1 MTEQDLNTLAKV
13 REALRLM
20 QFKYAAMAADGGPN
34 HYERHDIA
42 QRLAVTLARI
52 PEQAEPTATGGGDA
66 LRRLGWSMILGVP
79 TYERVPGSDEWAT
92 VTNTVPI
99 ETWHAAVDEAK
110 GQRVPDLLPTSP
122 SRGGGEP
129 DVLVDLSTYS
139 KWCAA
144 TGQRPT
150 DEARTAWEA
159 GRNIALKSQPPTDE
173 LRERVEVEP
182 DGFAYVEGHYRTR
195 WKDADAKLR
204 RLNGMVRGALLVYRN
219 PDAKPWSREHVTEW
233 LEGVQHEI
241 ERAALA
247 ATQPSPLLAALLELH
262 DAVWKDE
269 CSATYCACQSGGM
282 VYLAA
287 RNVDAL
293 RAATQP
299 EAPDAT

>member
-173 LRERVEVEP
+173 LRERVEAVIY
-182 DGFAYVEGHYRTR
+182 DIEGTFEAALATPSPAMR
-195 WKDADAKLR
+195 
-204 RLNGMVRGALLVYRN
+204 ALLDR
-219 PDAKPWSREHVTEW
+219 
-233 LEGVQHEI
+233 L
-241 ERAALA
+241 RAALA
-247 ATQPSPLLAALLELH
+247 ATQPEAS
-262 DAVWKDE
+262 DAEVG
-269 CSATYCACQSGGM
+269 S
-282 VYLAA
+282 
-287 RNVDAL
+287 
-293 RAATQP
+293 
-299 EAPDAT
+299 

>member
-129 DVLVDLSTYS
+129 D
-139 KWCAA
+139 
-144 TGQRPT
+144 
-150 DEARTAWEA
+150 
-159 GRNIALKSQPPTDE
+159 
-173 LRERVEVEP
+173 
-182 DGFAYVEGHYRTR
+182 GFAYVEGHYRTR

-219 PDAKPWSREHVTEW
+219 ADAKPWSREHVIEW

-241 ERAALA
+241 ERDALKSQPPPDGLREALEFVEFHLGEAISTVVNGRGDPVPKLESMRERVRSALA